1 MLQIT
6 RLVEATRVLY
16 FCMTVCLGSYL
27 MVKFVSDFDSQPKYF
42 QLHISAK
49 IYCILFFNEPVLTRD
64 IW

>member
-49 IYCILFFNEPVLTRD
+49 IYCIF
-64 IW
+64 